1 MRARYRER
9 SKATDLQQAPYSWV
23 VGGRYCVQAR
33 KAELKPRDL
42 HKVPGGIEEL
52 KSFVCIVGR
61 PPPPVCGS
69 VIVEVRDA
77 EKPNFVQ
84 KSDVLTR
91 ALPEEGSQGPEV
103 VEVEDF
109 ANIKVD

>member
-1 MRARYRER
+1 MRPSEE
-9 SKATDLQQAPYSWV
+9 
-23 VGGRYCVQAR
+23 GRVEA
-33 KAELKPRDL
+33 RDL

-52 KSFVCIVGR
+52 KSFVRIVGR

-109 ANIKVD
+109 ANIEVDWCSCFLCFAVVGYG